1 MQTYPSVRL
10 LLELMVMEY
19 ADHKEDTQHFLKSLL
34 QPFMIEVTR
43 RFAIDKSDIR
53 LKSISEQIM
62 DYMDNHSDVVTLKD
76 ISRHFSY
83 HPNYISTVLRKETG
97 RKFTEILLEKRMER
111 ASLLLKSTALPIEEI
126 SAMLGYSN
134 HSNFYKAFK
143 EYYGI
148 TPREYQHSKA
158 T

>member
-1 MQTYPSVRL
+1 MQTYPAVRL

-62 DYMDNHSDVVTLKD
+62 DYMD
-76 ISRHFSY
+76 
-83 HPNYISTVLRKETG
+83 G
-97 RKFTEILLEKRMER
+97 FTI
-111 ASLLLKSTALPIEEI
+111 
-126 SAMLGYSN
+126 
-134 HSNFYKAFK
+134 
-143 EYYGI
+143 
-148 TPREYQHSKA
+148 
-158 T
+158 

>member
-1 MQTYPSVRL
+1 MQTYPAVRL

-97 RKFTEILLEKRMER
+97 CKFTEILLEKRMGR

-134 HSNFYKAFK
+134 HSNLYKAFK